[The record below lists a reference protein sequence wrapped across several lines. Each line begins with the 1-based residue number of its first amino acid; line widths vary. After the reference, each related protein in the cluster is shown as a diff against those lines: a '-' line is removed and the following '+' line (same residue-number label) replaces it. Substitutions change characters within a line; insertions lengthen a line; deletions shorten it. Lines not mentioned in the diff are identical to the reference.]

1 MTVSLAQVFRDAAQK
16 AALSSK
22 GTPCATAASSSG
34 QDPDGQHAPGT
45 VSLQELLRLHGDA
58 STAVVLLLLAL
69 FSTIPITGIGSIISL
84 AIFALAWRWG
94 RHVETTSVHS
104 RVGDIRLSKVWTARG
119 LNFLAWLYEKA
130 DIWLEP
136 RLPTL
141 SERSTRP
148 WWAVWICVMGAIIFL
163 PIPLGNLLP
172 SLSLVVLSLAWMFR
186 DGIALLISVALGM
199 AALVFTAYFGQLAW
213 QIVVQST
220 QWLVGL

>member
-1 MTVSLAQVFRDAAQK
+1 MTVSLAQVFRDAAEK
-16 AALSSK
+16 AALGSN
-22 GTPCATAASSSG
+22 GTPSATAASNSG
-34 QDPDGQHAPGT
+34 QEPDVPIAVGT
-45 VSLQELLRLHGDA
+45 VSLQELLGLHGDA

-69 FSTIPITGIGSIISL
+69 FSTIPITGIGFIISL

-94 RHVETTSVHS
+94 LQVETTTMHF
-104 RVGDIRLSKVWTARG
+104 RVGNIRLSREWTARG

-136 RLPTL
+136 RLFAL

-148 WWAVWICVMGAIIFL
+148 WWAIWICVMGAIIFL
-163 PIPLGNLLP
+163 PIPLGNILP
-172 SLSLVVLSLAWMFR
+172 SLSLVVLSLAWIFR

-199 AALVFTAYFGQLAW
+199 AALVYSAYFGQLAW

-220 QWLVGL
+220 QWLVRL